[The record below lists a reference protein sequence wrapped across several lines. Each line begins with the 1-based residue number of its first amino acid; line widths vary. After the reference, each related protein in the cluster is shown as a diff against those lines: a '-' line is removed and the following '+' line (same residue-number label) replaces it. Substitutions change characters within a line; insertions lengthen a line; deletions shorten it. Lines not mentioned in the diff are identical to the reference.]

1 MKKFLLLLATASLA
15 MLACCTSPVFDDGL
29 LDNLSGN
36 NKIYYTSTD
45 GEKIFPNT
53 LSNGV
58 DAVLLS
64 NTYKNG
70 RGCMTFD
77 EEVTKI
83 AYLFPSN
90 DRLVSVELPNS
101 LTEIGK
107 NSFYECE
114 NLVEITIPKKVSVV
128 STSAFTGCTSLPV
141 ENGIRYADNF
151 LVGVVEKYSDSYTIK
166 NGTKWIGD
174 SAFEDC
180 SSLASINIPNSVTSI
195 GDSAFEDCSSLAS
208 ITIPDSVTLIGN
220 RAFYYCTSLT
230 SVTIPNSVTSIGSY
244 AFGEC
249 SSLTSVTIG
258 NGVKTIEGGAFG
270 YCYKL
275 GVVYCKPIVPPSIHF
290 PKYGHT
296 IPFNS
301 GMKIYVPRN
310 SYDAYTQYSSSMED
324 ETTPQNW
331 FEYENYIEP
340 YDF

>member
-45 GEKIFPNT
+45 GKKIFPNT

-83 AYLFPSN
+83 AYLFPSE

-114 NLVEITIPKKVSVV
+114 NLVEITIPKKVSIV

-195 GDSAFEDCSSLAS
+195 GYSS
-208 ITIPDSVTLIGN
+208 
-220 RAFYYCTSLT
+220 FYK
-230 SVTIPNSVTSIGSY
+230 
-244 AFGEC
+244 C

-258 NGVKTIEGGAFG
+258 NGVKTIEDGAFG

>member
-45 GEKIFPNT
+45 GKKIFPNT

-83 AYLFPSN
+83 AYLFRSE

-114 NLVEITIPKKVSVV
+114 NLVEITIPKKVSIV

-174 SAFEDC
+174 YAFRDC
-180 SSLASINIPNSVTSI
+180 SSLT
-195 GDSAFEDCSSLAS
+195 S
-208 ITIPDSVTLIGN
+208 ITIPDSVTSIGGD
-220 RAFYYCTSLT
+220 AFAGCTSLT
-230 SVTIPNSVTSIGSY
+230 SVTIPNSVNSIGYSSFY
-244 AFGEC
+244 EC

-258 NGVKTIEGGAFG
+258 NGVKTIEDGAFG
-270 YCYKL
+270 FCYKL

-301 GMKIYVPRN
+301 RMKIYVPRN